1 MNGKREGTIEVSS
14 QQLLDQLIEIKDRVG
29 ALENVASLANQDVL
43 IKFFKDV
50 LNTEIRRK
58 IMSYCEEPKTR
69 EQLMKECRFNS
80 KQALHNHLKFL
91 REGLVHETH
100 IEGVAHFEWS
110 LLFKRVPKSKRDA
123 LLK

>member
-14 QQLLDQLIEIKDRVG
+14 QQLLDELIEIKDRVG
-29 ALENVASLANQDVL
+29 ALENVASLANQEVL
-43 IKFFKDV
+43 IKFFKEALSTD
-50 LNTEIRRK
+50 IRKK
-58 IMSYCEEPKTR
+58 IMRCCEEPKTR
-69 EQLMKECRFNS
+69 EQLMTECGFNS

-91 REGLVHETH
+91 REGLVHEAH

-123 LLK
+123 LIK